1 MKAIRI
7 ILAGLTLWMG
17 ISGTALAQSGSMK
30 TEKNSETV
38 TNVTLN
44 ADLVVCG
51 GGLAGVCAA
60 VSAARH
66 GANVVLVQDRPV
78 LGGNASSEMRMG
90 IVGVLHDEDVETG
103 ILEELQL
110 KNFYYNPLQRY
121 TLWDD
126 VIYSTVVSEPRIRLL
141 LNTSVEDVVM
151 ACTYITRNLNS

>member
-17 ISGTALAQSGSMK
+17 ISGTALAQSGSMT

-103 ILEELQL
+103 ILE
-110 KNFYYNPLQRY
+110 
-121 TLWDD
+121 
-126 VIYSTVVSEPRIRLL
+126 
-141 LNTSVEDVVM
+141 
-151 ACTYITRNLNS
+151 